1 MISTE
6 QQVQH
11 IERDIKASKKIIE
24 VGDALS
30 RLKSN
35 RDFKKIVLEDYF
47 EQEAIRLVH
56 LKSDSNMQ
64 STSSQEVIL
73 KQMDAIG
80 TFKSYLQMVERNA
93 ELARKTL
100 VFNEQMR
107 DEILQ
112 GEEEWI
118 S

>member
-35 RDFKKIVLEDYF
+35 RDFKKVVLDEYF

-64 STSSQEVIL
+64 SASSQEFIL
-73 KQMDAIG
+73 KQMDAVG
-80 TFKSYLQMVERNA
+80 AFKSYLQLIERNA

-100 VFNEQMR
+100 EFNEQMR